1 MNPIIA
7 QSQLDTLNSLLAEQ
21 PFGQNLRETMQLR
34 QELERAQIVKDDEIT
49 DDIIQIGSRCTI
61 EEMKSKHRMELT
73 LTSPK
78 DADVKQKKHSVLSPL
93 GVAIIGFK
101 EGLEFE
107 WQMPGGLRKFKVVS
121 VSKDK

>member
-7 QSQLDTLNSLLAEQ
+7 QSELNTLNSLLAEH
-21 PFGQNLRETMQLR
+21 PFGQNLKEIMQLR

-61 EEMKSKHRMELT
+61 EETNSKHQMELT
-73 LTSPK
+73 LTTPK
-78 DADVKQKKHSVLSPL
+78 DADLTQKKHSVLSPL

-107 WQMPGGLRKFKVVS
+107 WQMPGGLRKFKVLS